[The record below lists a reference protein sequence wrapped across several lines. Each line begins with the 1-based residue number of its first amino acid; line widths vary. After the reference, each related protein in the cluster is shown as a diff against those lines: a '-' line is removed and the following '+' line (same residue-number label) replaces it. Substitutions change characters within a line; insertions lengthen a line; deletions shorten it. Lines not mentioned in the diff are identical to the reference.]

1 MLKYSNNFIAN
12 QILLSASLE
21 REKSSIDFESSI
33 KPWKVWWQNK
43 LGVNQE
49 KINLVEASGISRKN
63 ELSEHDM
70 LKVLE
75 LLRMHPDLLSEYQ
88 GLKSKTGSLKGIYS
102 LVGYAGKED
111 EWEFVLF
118 LEQEKNT
125 REKIAKEIFSFF
137 SHSE

>member
-1 MLKYSNNFIAN
+1 M
-12 QILLSASLE
+12 
-21 REKSSIDFESSI
+21 
-33 KPWKVWWQNK
+33 
-43 LGVNQE
+43 
-49 KINLVEASGISRKN
+49 EASGISRKN

-75 LLRMHPDLLSEYQ
+75 LLRKHPNLISEYQ

-125 REKIAKEIFSFF
+125 RKKIAKEIFSFLNY
-137 SHSE
+137 SE